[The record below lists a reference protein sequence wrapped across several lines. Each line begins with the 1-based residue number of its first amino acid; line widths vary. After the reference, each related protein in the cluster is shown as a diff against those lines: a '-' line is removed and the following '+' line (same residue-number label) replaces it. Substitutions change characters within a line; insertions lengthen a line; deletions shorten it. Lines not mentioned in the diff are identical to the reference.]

1 VISSRA
7 SCADCS
13 RGSRSGKGRPSTA
26 ARAVISAL
34 LAVACATG
42 CTRTV
47 LVSEGSPV
55 RIGPCARARVYSLEG
70 AQWRLGDNRV
80 ELPEGWYLVP
90 PSFVESEE

>member
-13 RGSRSGKGRPSTA
+13 RGSRSATGRRWIPTA
-26 ARAVISAL
+26 MAASAL

-90 PSFVESEE
+90 PSFVEDEE

>member
-1 VISSRA
+1 
-7 SCADCS
+7 
-13 RGSRSGKGRPSTA
+13 
-26 ARAVISAL
+26 
-34 LAVACATG
+34 
-42 CTRTV
+42 V

-90 PSFVESEE
+90 PSFVETDE